1 MTNYYDILPGASV
14 GGQAG
19 VAYIKNYTGLNLLP
33 KQGLV
38 KEWKTKYFSLKNGGY
53 TDYLPANIGCRLCSE
68 KMRDILD
75 RCKSE
80 KDVLQW
86 LNAEVESETGEKR
99 HYFILHFPVLED
111 VLDKKK
117 SKYVRNILTNQVINP
132 KACVGHDVFSYIEE
146 STISFIVSQR
156 VREELKKAGCKGL
169 VYLQMSPK
177 KKSYVPKA
185 IRKLC
190 RIFYKKRV
198 QTDEKKIR
206 QNKEN
211 INLTHL
217 EGLNLPQD
225 LVDFISHGKSLSY
238 DEEKCIIGHI
248 ELVPIESLMRGR
260 IYVDKIVSNQNDLR
274 EGYYI
279 VPAVDL
285 IAECEGFDAWGVLVW
300 LPDIQKFGAWDCDHR
315 ELRVFSKAKWS
326 NIVEDPI
333 KYLNAQWKSTGAEIA
348 IFVASDKYPFVEER
362 AK

>member
-1 MTNYYDILPGASV
+1 MVSYYKVGFGADV
-14 GGQAG
+14 GGRAG

-33 KQGLV
+33 KQGWV
-38 KEWKTKYFSLKNGGY
+38 KEWETKYFTLKNGGY
-53 TDYLPANIGCRLCSE
+53 TDYLPATIGCRLCSE
-68 KMRDILD
+68 KMRSILE

-86 LNAEVESETGEKR
+86 LDAEVESETGEKR

-117 SKYVRNILTNQVINP
+117 SKYVRNILTKQVINP
-132 KACVGHDVFSYIEE
+132 KACACHDVFSYIEE
-146 STISFIVSQR
+146 STISFVVSQR

-169 VYLQMSPK
+169 IYLQMSPK
-177 KKSYVPKA
+177 KKSYVPKT

-198 QTDEKKIR
+198 QANEEKIK

-211 INLTHL
+211 VNWTQL
-217 EGLNLPQD
+217 EELNLPQD
-225 LVDFISHGKSLSY
+225 LVDFISQSKSLSY
-238 DEEKCIIGHI
+238 DEEKCVIGHI
-248 ELVPIESLMRGR
+248 ELVPIKSLIRGR
-260 IYVDKIVSNQNDLR
+260 IYVDKIVSNQDDLKM
-274 EGYYI
+274 GYYV

-285 IAECEGFDAWGVLVW
+285 IAECEGFDAWGILVW
-300 LPDIQKFGAWDCDHR
+300 LPDIQKFGTWDSDHR
-315 ELRVFSKAKWS
+315 ELKVFSKAKWS
-326 NIVEDPI
+326 DIIEYPI
-333 KYLNAQWKSTGAEIA
+333 KYLNAQWKPTGAEIA